1 MNYSQQEKI
10 CIYLAHREVSAAHFY
25 AALEQTDVL
34 HIADIADNLFGKEG
48 KSIAQGLAAGEADRV
63 CDELDKLGVVAVT
76 CFSDAFPQTLRDIPD
91 PPYALFCKGDVS
103 LLKARCLAVVGTRKV
118 SSYGRRITQDFVS
131 VLAESFVIVSGLA
144 YGVDG
149 IAHEATLKAG
159 GKTVAVLGGGLVN
172 VYPAANRGLAQ
183 CIVDN
188 GGLVLTEYNV
198 RSSPM
203 PYHFPH
209 RNRLVSA
216 LSQGLLVCQSPLKSG
231 TSSTV
236 ECALMQGR
244 DVFAVPGEIYDGGFS
259 GNNSLIKSMQG
270 CCVTTPRDILD
281 YYGLGAAK
289 EQKQSVQL
297 NFEEQRIVEALSDGA
312 VCFDVLVQ
320 KTGISPL
327 ELNFLLAN
335 LEIKS
340 IIARLPGNNYR
351 LYGGI
356 E

>member
-1 MNYSQQEKI
+1 M
-10 CIYLAHREVSAAHFY
+10 
-25 AALEQTDVL
+25 
-34 HIADIADNLFGKEG
+34 
-48 KSIAQGLAAGEADRV
+48 
-63 CDELDKLGVVAVT
+63 
-76 CFSDAFPQTLRDIPD
+76 
-91 PPYALFCKGDVS
+91 
-103 LLKARCLAVVGTRKV
+103 
-118 SSYGRRITQDFVS
+118 
-131 VLAESFVIVSGLA
+131 
-144 YGVDG
+144 
-149 IAHEATLKAG
+149 
-159 GKTVAVLGGGLVN
+159 
-172 VYPAANRGLAQ
+172 
-183 CIVDN
+183 
-188 GGLVLTEYNV
+188 LTEYNV

-297 NFEEQRIVEALSDGA
+297 NFDEQRIVEALSDGA

-320 KTGISPL
+320 KTGISPS

-335 LEIKS
+335 MEIKS